1 MSGSSTRVKPP
12 LLESGLKQRKVK
24 TIMIILDLGAN
35 LEMFGAPREG
45 IKTEEH
51 IKLATWFKTA

>member
-1 MSGSSTRVKPP
+1 
-12 LLESGLKQRKVK
+12 
-24 TIMIILDLGAN
+24 MIILDLGAN